1 MPNSNQSRNRQS
13 IFIAAVVSLG
23 GFLFGF
29 DASVISGVIGFVT
42 PQMDLDDIQVGWLV
56 SSPSVAAM
64 FAMLIAGTVSDYI
77 GRKKV
82 LIIAALLYSISA
94 LFSAIAPTY
103 DILIVARMIGGVG
116 FGAALVL
123 APMYIAEIAPPEK
136 RGVLVSIQQLNIVF
150 GFSVS
155 YFSNYGMLNA
165 VGDVF
170 TEFTVWRWMLG
181 IEFFPAIFYFIAMFF
196 VPRSPRWL
204 LSTGKEEEAE
214 KVLVRVFG
222 EERSQEE
229 KAKILKNLQ
238 ETAAN
243 KPKDI
248 SNLGLLTKRLGELFS
263 PKLRVVLTIALIVG
277 IIQQVTG
284 VNAIY
289 FYAPSIF
296 EQSGVGTNAAFF
308 QAVLLGLINFAF
320 TVVAMLTIDR
330 LGRKPLLLSGL
341 AGVILSMAI
350 TAYGFG
356 NATYKLTAEAGAEL
370 GLNDPKITAIYGQTF
385 DSDVAFKKVFKESL
399 GNARYAQLEAEI
411 IQKSISV
418 NSRLVLFG
426 ILLFVASFAT
436 SLGPVMWVLL
446 SEIFPNSNRGLAI
459 AFIGFIN
466 SLSSTLVQFFF
477 KWELAN
483 LGNAPTF
490 LIFGVFAL
498 IGFVA
503 LWKLLPETKGK
514 SLEELEKELL
524 ST

>member
-1 MPNSNQSRNRQS
+1 MSNQSSNRQS

-42 PQMDLDDIQVGWLV
+42 PQMDLTDIEVGWLV

-64 FAMLIAGTVSDYI
+64 FAMLIAGTISDYI

-94 LFSAIAPTY
+94 LFSAVAPSY
-103 DILIVARMIGGVG
+103 EILIGARMIGGIG

-136 RGVLVSIQQLNIVF
+136 RGVLVSIQQFNIVI

-155 YFSNYGMLNA
+155 YFSNYAMLNA

-170 TEFTVWRWMLG
+170 TEFNVWRWMLG

-204 LSTGKEEEAE
+204 LSKGKVEEAE
-214 KVLVRVFG
+214 QVLERVFG
-222 EERSQEE
+222 KE
-229 KAKILKNLQ
+229 KSLLEKDQILKNLQ
-238 ETAAN
+238 ETEASR
-243 KPKDI
+243 PQGL
-248 SNLGLLTKRLGELFS
+248 SNVGILTKRLQELFS
-263 PKLRVVLTIALIVG
+263 PKLRIVLTVALVIG

-296 EQSGVGTNAAFF
+296 EQSGVGTNAAFA
-308 QAVLLGLINFAF
+308 QAVLLGVINVIF
-320 TVVAMLTIDR
+320 TVVAMGTIDR
-330 LGRKPLLLSGL
+330 FGRKPLLLAGL
-341 AGVILSMAI
+341 AGVILSMGI

-356 NATYKLTAEAGAEL
+356 NATYTLSESSGRS
-370 GLNDPKITAIYGQTF
+370 LNITAPQIQVIYEQTF
-385 DSDVAFKKVFKESL
+385 DNDVEFKRVLKEGL
-399 GNARYAQLEAEI
+399 GNVRYAELEAQL
-411 IQKSISV
+411 IQQSISV
-418 NSRLVLFG
+418 NSKLVLFG

-446 SEIFPNSNRGLAI
+446 SEIFPNSIRGVAI
-459 AFIGFIN
+459 AVIGFVN

-483 LGNAPTF
+483 LGNAITF
-490 LIFGVFAL
+490 LIFGIFGL
-498 IGFVA
+498 IGF
-503 LWKLLPETKGK
+503 LIMWKMLPETKGK
-514 SLEELEKELL
+514 SLEELEKEL

>member
-1 MPNSNQSRNRQS
+1 MSNQSSNRQS
-13 IFIAAVVSLG
+13 IYIAAVVSLG

-42 PQMDLDDIQVGWLV
+42 PQMDLNDIEVGWLV

-94 LFSAIAPTY
+94 LFSAIAPSY
-103 DILIVARMIGGVG
+103 EILIGARMIGGIG

-123 APMYIAEIAPPEK
+123 APMYIAEIAPPER
-136 RGVLVSIQQLNIVF
+136 RGVLVSIQQFNIVI

-155 YFSNYGMLNA
+155 YFSNYAMLNA

-170 TEFTVWRWMLG
+170 TELNVWRWMLG
-181 IEFFPAIFYFIAMFF
+181 IEFLPAIFYFIAMFF

-204 LSTGKEEEAE
+204 LSKGKEEEAE
-214 KVLVRVFG
+214 QVLVRVFG
-222 EERSQEE
+222 KEKSLQEKE
-229 KAKILKNLQ
+229 QILKNLQ
-238 ETAAN
+238 ETEASR
-243 KPKDI
+243 PQGL
-248 SNLGLLTKRLGELFS
+248 SNLGILSKRLQELFS
-263 PKLRVVLTIALIVG
+263 PKLRIVLTVALVIG

-296 EQSGVGTNAAFF
+296 EQSGVGTNAAFA
-308 QAVLLGLINFAF
+308 QAVLLGVINVIF
-320 TVVAMLTIDR
+320 TVVAMGTIDR
-330 LGRKPLLLSGL
+330 FGRKPLLLAGL
-341 AGVILSMAI
+341 AGVILSMGI

-356 NATYKLTAEAGAEL
+356 NATYTLSEESGRSLNITA
-370 GLNDPKITAIYGQTF
+370 PQIQAIYGQTF
-385 DSDVAFKKVFKESL
+385 NSDVEFKQVLREAL
-399 GNARYAQLEAEI
+399 GNVRYAELEAQL
-411 IQKSISV
+411 IQQSISV
-418 NSRLVLFG
+418 NSKLVLFG

-446 SEIFPNSNRGLAI
+446 SEIFPNSIRGVAI
-459 AFIGFIN
+459 AVIGFVN

-483 LGNAPTF
+483 LGNAITF
-490 LIFGVFAL
+490 LIFGVFGL
-498 IGFVA
+498 IGF
-503 LWKLLPETKGK
+503 LIMWKMLPETKGK
-514 SLEELEKELL
+514 SLEQLEKEL

>member
-1 MPNSNQSRNRQS
+1 MSASKQSRNLQS

-42 PQMDLDDIQVGWLV
+42 PQMDLNDIQVGWLV

-64 FAMLIAGTVSDYI
+64 FAMLIAGTISDYI

-82 LIIAALLYSISA
+82 LIIAALLYSVSA

-103 DILIVARMIGGVG
+103 EILIVARMIGGIG

-165 VGDVF
+165 VGEVF
-170 TEFTVWRWMLG
+170 TELTVWRWMLG

-204 LSTGKEEEAE
+204 LSTGREEEAE
-214 KVLVRVFG
+214 KVLLKVFG
-222 EERSQEE
+222 EEKSQEE
-229 KAKILKNLQ
+229 KDKILRSLQ
-238 ETAAN
+238 ETAASR
-243 KPKDI
+243 PKDL
-248 SNLGLLTKRLGELFS
+248 SNTDLLFKRLGELFS
-263 PKLRVVLTIALIVG
+263 PRLRVVLTIALIIGV
-277 IIQQVTG
+277 IQQVTG

-296 EQSGVGTNAAFF
+296 EQSGVGRNAAFL
-308 QAVLLGLINFAF
+308 QAVILGLTNFFF
-320 TVVAMLTIDR
+320 TIVAMVTIDR
-330 LGRKPLLLSGL
+330 FGRKPLLLIGL

-350 TAYGFG
+350 TAYSFG
-356 NATYKLTAEAGAEL
+356 KATYSISAEDGAAL
-370 GLNDPKITAIYGQTF
+370 GLNQPQITAIYGQTF

-399 GNARYAQLEAEI
+399 GNVDYSRLEADI
-411 IQKSISV
+411 IQRSISV

-426 ILLFVASFAT
+426 ILLFVASFAI

-459 AFIGFIN
+459 AFIGFVN

-490 LIFGVFAL
+490 MIFGAFGL
-498 IGFVA
+498 IGFIA
-503 LWKLLPETKGK
+503 LWKMLPETKGK

-524 ST
+524 RE

>member
-1 MPNSNQSRNRQS
+1 MSNQSSNRQS

-42 PQMDLDDIQVGWLV
+42 PQMDLNDIEVGWLV

-103 DILIVARMIGGVG
+103 EILIGARMIGGIG

-123 APMYIAEIAPPEK
+123 APMYIAEIAPPER
-136 RGVLVSIQQLNIVF
+136 RGVLVSIQQFNIVI

-155 YFSNYGMLNA
+155 YFSNYAMLNA

-170 TEFTVWRWMLG
+170 TEFNVWRWMLG
-181 IEFFPAIFYFIAMFF
+181 IEFLPAIFYFIAMFF

-204 LSTGKEEEAE
+204 LSKGKEVEAE
-214 KVLVRVFG
+214 QVLERVFG
-222 EERSQEE
+222 KEKSLQE
-229 KAKILKNLQ
+229 KDHILQNLQ
-238 ETAAN
+238 EAEASR
-243 KPKDI
+243 PQGL
-248 SNLGLLTKRLGELFS
+248 SNLGILGKRLQELFS
-263 PKLRVVLTIALIVG
+263 PKLRIVLTVALVIG

-296 EQSGVGTNAAFF
+296 EQSGVGTNAAFA
-308 QAVLLGLINFAF
+308 QAVLLGVINVIF
-320 TVVAMLTIDR
+320 TVVAMGTIDR
-330 LGRKPLLLSGL
+330 FGRKPLLLAGL
-341 AGVILSMAI
+341 AGVILSMGI

-356 NATYKLTAEAGAEL
+356 KATYTLSEASGQSMNITA
-370 GLNDPKITAIYGQTF
+370 PQITAIYGQTF
-385 DSDVAFKKVFKESL
+385 DNDVEFKRVLKEGL
-399 GNARYAQLEAEI
+399 GNVRYAELEAQL
-411 IQKSISV
+411 IQQSISV
-418 NSRLVLFG
+418 NSKLVLFG

-446 SEIFPNSNRGLAI
+446 SEIFPNSIRGVAI
-459 AFIGFIN
+459 AVIGFVN

-483 LGNAPTF
+483 LGNALTF
-490 LIFGVFAL
+490 LIFGVFGL
-498 IGFVA
+498 IGF
-503 LWKLLPETKGK
+503 LIMWKMLPETKGK
-514 SLEELEKELL
+514 TLEELEKEL
-524 ST
+524 SA

>member
-1 MPNSNQSRNRQS
+1 MSNQSSNRQS

-42 PQMDLDDIQVGWLV
+42 PQMDLNDIEVGWLV

-64 FAMLIAGTVSDYI
+64 FAMLIAGTISDYI

-94 LFSAIAPTY
+94 LFSAIAPSY
-103 DILIVARMIGGVG
+103 EILIGARMIGGIG

-123 APMYIAEIAPPEK
+123 APMYIAEIAPPER
-136 RGVLVSIQQLNIVF
+136 RGVLVSIQQFNIVI

-155 YFSNYGMLNA
+155 YFSNYAMLNA

-170 TEFTVWRWMLG
+170 TELNVWRWMLG
-181 IEFFPAIFYFIAMFF
+181 IEFLPAIFYFIAMFF

-204 LSTGKEEEAE
+204 LSKGKEAEAE
-214 KVLVRVFG
+214 QVLERVFG
-222 EERSQEE
+222 KEKSIQEKE
-229 KAKILKNLQ
+229 LILKNLYEAEASRPQ
-238 ETAAN
+238 GL
-243 KPKDI
+243 
-248 SNLGLLTKRLGELFS
+248 SNFGILTKRLQELFS
-263 PKLRVVLTIALIVG
+263 PKLRIVLTVALVIG

-296 EQSGVGTNAAFF
+296 EQSGVGTNAAFA
-308 QAVLLGLINFAF
+308 QAVLLGVINVIF
-320 TVVAMLTIDR
+320 TVVAMGTIDR
-330 LGRKPLLLSGL
+330 FGRKPLLLAGL
-341 AGVILSMAI
+341 AGVIISMGI

-356 NATYKLTAEAGAEL
+356 NATYTLSKESGRSMNITA
-370 GLNDPKITAIYGQTF
+370 PQITAIYGQTF
-385 DSDVAFKKVFKESL
+385 DSDVEFKRVLKEAL
-399 GNARYAQLEAEI
+399 GNVRYAELEAQL
-411 IQKSISV
+411 IQQSISV
-418 NSRLVLFG
+418 NSKLVLFG

-446 SEIFPNSNRGLAI
+446 SEIFPNSIRGVAI
-459 AFIGFIN
+459 AVIGFVN

-483 LGNAPTF
+483 LGNAITF
-490 LIFGVFAL
+490 LIFGVFGL
-498 IGFVA
+498 ISF
-503 LWKLLPETKGK
+503 LIMWKMLPETKGK
-514 SLEELEKELL
+514 TLEQLEEELL
-524 ST
+524 T

>member
-1 MPNSNQSRNRQS
+1 MFKFNQSTNRQS
-13 IFIAAVVSLG
+13 IYIAAVVSLG

-42 PQMDLDDIQVGWLV
+42 PQMDLNDIEVGWLV

-94 LFSAIAPTY
+94 LFSAIAPSY
-103 DILIVARMIGGVG
+103 EILIGARMIGGIG

-123 APMYIAEIAPPEK
+123 APMYIAEIAPPER
-136 RGVLVSIQQLNIVF
+136 RGVLVSIQQFNIVI

-155 YFSNYGMLNA
+155 YFSNYAMLNA

-170 TEFTVWRWMLG
+170 TELNVWRWMLG
-181 IEFFPAIFYFIAMFF
+181 IEFLPAIFYFIAMFF

-204 LSTGKEEEAE
+204 LSKGQEEEAE
-214 KVLVRVFG
+214 QVLERVFG
-222 EERSQEE
+222 KE
-229 KAKILKNLQ
+229 KSLLEKEQILKNLQ
-238 ETAAN
+238 EAEADR
-243 KPKDI
+243 PQ
-248 SNLGLLTKRLGELFS
+248 GLSSFGILSKRLQELFS
-263 PKLRVVLTIALIVG
+263 PKLRIVLTVALVIG

-296 EQSGVGTNAAFF
+296 EQSGVGTNAAFA
-308 QAVLLGLINFAF
+308 QAVLLGVINVIF
-320 TVVAMLTIDR
+320 TVVAMGTIDR
-330 LGRKPLLLSGL
+330 FGRKPLLLTGL
-341 AGVILSMAI
+341 AGVILSMGI

-356 NATYKLTAEAGAEL
+356 TATYTLSRESGRSM
-370 GLNDPKITAIYGQTF
+370 NITSPQIDAIYGQTF
-385 DSDVAFKKVFKESL
+385 QSDVEFKQVLKGAL
-399 GNARYAQLEAEI
+399 GNVRYSELEAQL
-411 IQKSISV
+411 IQQSISV
-418 NSRLVLFG
+418 NSKLVLFG

-446 SEIFPNSNRGLAI
+446 SEIFPNSIRGVAI
-459 AFIGFIN
+459 AVIGFVN

-483 LGNAPTF
+483 LGNAITF
-490 LIFGVFAL
+490 LIFGVFGL
-498 IGFVA
+498 IGF
-503 LWKLLPETKGK
+503 LIMWKMLPETKGK
-514 SLEELEKELL
+514 SLEELEKEL
-524 ST
+524 SA

>member
-1 MPNSNQSRNRQS
+1 MSDPSNNRQS

-42 PQMDLDDIQVGWLV
+42 PQMDLDDIEVGWLV

-82 LIIAALLYSISA
+82 LIIAALLYSVSA
-94 LFSAIAPTY
+94 LFSAIAPSY
-103 DILIVARMIGGVG
+103 EILIGARMIGGIG

-136 RGVLVSIQQLNIVF
+136 RGVLVSIQQFNIVI

-155 YFSNYGMLNA
+155 YFSNYAMLNA

-170 TEFTVWRWMLG
+170 TEFNVWRWMLG
-181 IEFFPAIFYFIAMFF
+181 IEFLPAIFYFIAMFF

-204 LSTGKEEEAE
+204 LSKNKEAE
-214 KVLVRVFG
+214 AEQVLERVFG
-222 EERSQEE
+222 KEKSLQE
-229 KAKILKNLQ
+229 KDQILKSLHEAEASRPQ
-238 ETAAN
+238 GL
-243 KPKDI
+243 
-248 SNLGLLTKRLGELFS
+248 SNMGILSKRLQELFS
-263 PKLRVVLTIALIVG
+263 PRLRTVLTIALVIG

-296 EQSGVGTNAAFF
+296 EQSGVGTNAAFA
-308 QAVLLGLINFAF
+308 QAVLLGVINVIF
-320 TVVAMLTIDR
+320 TVVAMGTIDR
-330 LGRKPLLLSGL
+330 FGRKPLLLAGL
-341 AGVILSMAI
+341 AGVILSMGI

-356 NATYKLTAEAGAEL
+356 NATYTLSEESGRSM
-370 GLNDPKITAIYGQTF
+370 NITAPQIQVIYGQTF
-385 DSDVAFKKVFKESL
+385 DSDVEFKQVLKEAL
-399 GNARYAQLEAEI
+399 GNVRYAELEAQL
-411 IQKSISV
+411 IQQSISV
-418 NSRLVLFG
+418 NSKLVLFG

-446 SEIFPNSNRGLAI
+446 SEMYPIRIRGLAI
-459 AFIGFIN
+459 GVIGFVN
-466 SLSSTLVQFFF
+466 SFTSWLIQQIFP
-477 KWELAN
+477 WELSN
-483 LGNAPTF
+483 LGNALTF
-490 LIFGVFAL
+490 FLFGAIAIV
-498 IGFVA
+498 GFIIMT
-503 LWKLLPETKGK
+503 KTLPETKGK
-514 SLEELEKELL
+514 SLEELEKQLIKA
-524 ST
+524 